1 MHTDSNLQDRIAKLE
16 SQNEELNL
24 KIKQLEKKFGDEK
37 FKSLEETFQLN
48 PGLIYLDSRRTISEI
63 DETIEFINKNKTEIK
78 KIKFMLEKCILVVL
92 SNMIKFQMM
101 DLSRRHINMIFGKS
115 FLPVNDKQLH
125 DFNNRCFRLFRYTSE
140 TNEFDHVALL
150 QELRTFKE
158 HLEHEFDKWRKSLP
172 L

>member
-1 MHTDSNLQDRIAKLE
+1 
-16 SQNEELNL
+16 
-24 KIKQLEKKFGDEK
+24 
-37 FKSLEETFQLN
+37 
-48 PGLIYLDSRRTISEI
+48 LDSRRTISEI

-78 KIKFMLEKCILVVL
+78 KIKFMLERCILVVL

-101 DLSRRHINMIFGKS
+101 DLSRRHINIIFGKS